1 MISGSGENTTKS
13 RATRGGKS
21 SRIGQE
27 PQGTGIDSRDEN
39 KETGNNICEGPT
51 QAVEATSA
59 LDMIVGAVIIRD
71 YPKCSLTDAKIK
83 NK

>member
-39 KETGNNICEGPT
+39 KETGNNICEGST
-51 QAVEATSA
+51 QSA